1 MGEELHQC
9 DNCGKIYRE
18 EELAEIHD
26 FWGRVS
32 PGETMP
38 SGECPQCHALC
49 YPEREEPDRSDRTRI
64 VILLDGGRIDQVFS
78 DAPLDFAVL
87 DPDTEGCD
95 EDEIKTVTI
104 YQEPEEV
111 WFHLREGT
119 VDPERVHR
127 IFTDIDR

>member
-1 MGEELHQC
+1 MGEELYRC
-9 DNCGKIYRE
+9 ANCGNIYRE
-18 EELAEIHD
+18 QKEESHSAK
-26 FWGRVS
+26 R
-32 PGETMP
+32 
-38 SGECPQCHALC
+38 
-49 YPEREEPDRSDRTRI
+49 RI
-64 VILLDGGRIDQVFS
+64 VILLDGGRIDQVLS

-104 YQEPEEV
+104 YQESEEV

-119 VDPERVHR
+119 VDPQRVHR